1 MKYFLN
7 RNDKATGIQSM
18 ILIIINSIVLTVFN
32 FGRVNT
38 SDLKSICMA
47 TITVTIPLIMNV
59 YKDKT
64 KINIVKQNFDSLFSK
79 VKFSLMGL
87 LIIAIVI
94 AFEIIFEIIM
104 RIKMPISP
112 VTIILLPILQIMNM
126 LFHALKLYVSYFY
139 LIIGFSIVFEP
150 WIYTML
156 FYLDE
161 NYEKQ

>member
-1 MKYFLN
+1 
-7 RNDKATGIQSM
+7 
-18 ILIIINSIVLTVFN
+18 
-32 FGRVNT
+32 
-38 SDLKSICMA
+38 MA

-79 VKFSLMGL
+79 VKFGLMGL

-112 VTIILLPILQIMNM
+112 VTIILLPIL
-126 LFHALKLYVSYFY
+126 
-139 LIIGFSIVFEP
+139 
-150 WIYTML
+150 
-156 FYLDE
+156 
-161 NYEKQ
+161 